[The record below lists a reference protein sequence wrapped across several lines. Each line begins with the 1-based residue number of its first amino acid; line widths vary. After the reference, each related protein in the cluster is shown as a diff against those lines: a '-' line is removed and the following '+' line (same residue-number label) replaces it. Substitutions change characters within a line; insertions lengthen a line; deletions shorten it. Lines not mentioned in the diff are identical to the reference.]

1 MSTMQINIK
10 EARQRFSELINAV
23 ADKKEKIIITS
34 RNKPKA
40 VLVSIQDAEA
50 IQGDSIKK
58 AHRRMQLESM
68 RKLRAKLVKGDVII
82 DSLGTLEE
90 LREERLDYL
99 SDGN

>member
-23 ADKKEKIIITS
+23 VHKNEKIIITS

-58 AHRRMQLESM
+58 ARRRMQLESI
-68 RKLRAKLVKGDVII
+68 RKLRGKLVKRDVTI
-82 DSLGTLEE
+82 DSLDTLEK

>member
-58 AHRRMQLESM
+58 ARRRMQLESM
-68 RKLRAKLVKGDVII
+68 RKLRAKLVKGDVVI
-82 DSLGTLEE
+82 DSLGALEK